1 MENFI
6 FCAVSHQNTI
16 NEKPKEDPITVKP
29 NENPI
34 NEHLLELQD
43 PQWLLRHKKIFLAF
57 WKWYMMEWVMG
68 INFGLER
75 PHLHA
80 NSHLKIEAKVFFS

>member
-1 MENFI
+1 MTF
-6 FCAVSHQNTI
+6 A
-16 NEKPKEDPITVKP
+16 
-29 NENPI
+29 
-34 NEHLLELQD
+34 
-43 PQWLLRHKKIFLAF
+43 PQKNLFGFL
-57 WKWYMMEWVMG
+57 KMVYDEWVMG